1 MEKQEILNFIQKN
14 FKDFYNARIFL
25 LMNGWGKETYL
36 KEEVEETVG
45 NKLYK
50 IKDIEDDEKII
61 LLIQD
66 ESDKTKAKQV
76 LYEKGELE

>member
-1 MEKQEILNFIQKN
+1 MEKQEILKFIQKN
-14 FKDFYNARIFL
+14 FKDFYNARIYL
-25 LMNGWGKETYL
+25 LMNDWGKETYL
-36 KEEVEETVG
+36 KEEIDEKVG

-50 IKDIEDDEKII
+50 VKEIEDNEKII

-76 LYEKGELE
+76 LYEKGELK